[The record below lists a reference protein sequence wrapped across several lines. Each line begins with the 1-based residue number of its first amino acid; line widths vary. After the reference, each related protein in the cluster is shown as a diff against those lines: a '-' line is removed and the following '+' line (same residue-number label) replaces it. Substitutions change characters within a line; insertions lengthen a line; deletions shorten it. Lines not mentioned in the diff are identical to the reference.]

1 MHRELKSL
9 GWDTSYRIESEI
21 TEECSIARIN
31 AVHKDIFSI
40 LTERGE
46 IPALLTGKLYH
57 DNDLF
62 PVVGDWVII
71 SEIDNGEKAVIRDLI
86 PRKNY
91 LSRKAAGKETREQ
104 LIAANLDYAFIVQ
117 GLDDNYNLRRL
128 ERYIAMVRQSDIT
141 PVILLNKSDLRDD
154 INSVISEVSTIAGS
168 IDMHALSCKT
178 GSGIDSL
185 KAYFKTGVTACF
197 LGSSGVGKSSIINR
211 LMKVDL
217 QRVRDVRGSDSRG
230 RHTTTTR
237 QLILLP
243 EGGLVIDTPGMREL
257 QLWEDS
263 AQLQSSFH
271 DIDELAERCQYK
283 DCTHENEPGCNV
295 RRAVEEGLL
304 ARDRLNSFLKLK
316 REAEYLQSLQSEMK
330 YRERKKSE
338 KRLARDIRELYKT
351 RKKR

>member
-1 MHRELKSL
+1 MHIELKSL
-9 GWDTSYRIESEI
+9 GWDESYRIESEI
-21 TEECSIARIN
+21 TEECSIARIS
-31 AVHKDIFSI
+31 AVHRDIFSI
-40 LTERGE
+40 LTEKGE
-46 IPALLTGKLYH
+46 MPALVTGKFYH
-57 DNDLF
+57 DSDLF
-62 PVVGDWVII
+62 PVVGDWVIV
-71 SEIDNGEKAVIRDLI
+71 SEIDSGEKAVIRDLI

-91 LSRKAAGKETREQ
+91 ISRKAAGKGTREQ

-128 ERYIAMVRQSDIT
+128 ERYIVMVRQSGIT

-154 INSVISEVSTIAGS
+154 INPVIGEVRMIADS
-168 IDMHALSCKT
+168 IGVHALSCKT
-178 GSGIDSL
+178 GSGMDSIRG
-185 KAYFKTGVTACF
+185 YFKAGITACF

-211 LMKVDL
+211 LMEVEL
-217 QRVRDVRGSDSRG
+217 QRVRDVRASDSRG
-230 RHTTTTR
+230 RHTTSTR

-257 QLWEDS
+257 QLWDDS
-263 AQLQSSFH
+263 AQLRSSFH

-304 ARDRLNSFLKLK
+304 SRDRLNSFLKLK